1 MTNFRDVIDR
11 AVIMCVDYRL
21 DKLYEIDINAFY
33 DFLEGLM
40 LNSIDMFNN
49 CLNSLTYEEIEE
61 LDDEGEI
68 VKQYAFT
75 HTLTS
80 KEIYILAYGI
90 LINWMERNKND
101 ITQMNMHL
109 SVKDFKSFSTSTNL
123 KEKQIALDKMKEEYD
138 RQKVKYQT
146 GNLSKL
152 SFFGGE

>member
-1 MTNFRDVIDR
+1 MTKFRDVIDR

-21 DKLYEIDINAFY
+21 DKLYNVDVGAFY

-49 CLNSLTYEEIEE
+49 CLNNLEYEEITETEE
-61 LDDEGEI
+61 DDEI
-68 VKQYAFT
+68 VKQFAFIQ
-75 HTLTS
+75 TLTS

-90 LINWMERNKND
+90 VINWMERNKND

-146 GNLSKL
+146 SNLSKL
-152 SFFGGE
+152 SFFGGV